1 MVLRWLATAA
11 KVFSA
16 SLWYARCHPSEI
28 AFYLE
33 TITETITGNIWPLFC
48 HFSIIISFKNI
59 DALAEELCVAGM
71 LINGNKLS
79 TGVWEGDIDCSRVF
93 NHDETTPVH
102 QLWARWYSSRSYLH
116 WERRVLQANVTRK
129 LRKCLHL
136 LIHLYSPVH
145 QLWGRWYSS
154 RSCLHWERRVLQANV
169 TRKLRKCLRLLI
181 HLFPRQVYMGM
192 EISRKKVLY
201 YALHYLYI
209 IASID
214 CIEPIYD
221 FFYLHYFNLNFYQ
234 RISSKVLELTD

>member
-33 TITETITGNIWPLFC
+33 TITETITGNIWPLFW

-129 LRKCLHL
+129 LRKCL
-136 LIHLYSPVH
+136 
-145 QLWGRWYSS
+145 
-154 RSCLHWERRVLQANV
+154 
-169 TRKLRKCLRLLI
+169 RLLI

-201 YALHYLYI
+201 YALDCLYI

-214 CIEPIYD
+214 CIVPIYD

>member
-33 TITETITGNIWPLFC
+33 TITETITGNIWPLFW

-59 DALAEELCVAGM
+59 DALAEELCVAGT

-136 LIHLYSPVH
+136 LIHLYTPVH

-181 HLFPRQVYMGM
+181 HLFPRQVYMEWRYPEKKFYIM
-192 EISRKKVLY
+192 HCIISILLLALIVLNPFM
-201 YALHYLYI
+201 I
-209 IASID
+209 
-214 CIEPIYD
+214 
-221 FFYLHYFNLNFYQ
+221 FFTYTTSTWTFIRGFHQKF
-234 RISSKVLELTD
+234 

>member
-129 LRKCLHL
+129 LRKCL
-136 LIHLYSPVH
+136 
-145 QLWGRWYSS
+145 
-154 RSCLHWERRVLQANV
+154 
-169 TRKLRKCLRLLI
+169 RLLI

-201 YALHYLYI
+201 YALYYLYI

>member
-33 TITETITGNIWPLFC
+33 TITETITGNIWPLFW

-59 DALAEELCVAGM
+59 DALAEELCVAGT

-102 QLWARWYSSRSYLH
+102 QLWARWYSSRSY
-116 WERRVLQANVTRK
+116 
-129 LRKCLHL
+129 
-136 LIHLYSPVH
+136 
-145 QLWGRWYSS
+145 
-154 RSCLHWERRVLQANV
+154 LHWERRVLQANV

>member
-1 MVLRWLATAA
+1 MVLRWLTTAF

-33 TITETITGNIWPLFC
+33 TITETITGNIWPLFW

-136 LIHLYSPVH
+136 LIHL
-145 QLWGRWYSS
+145 
-154 RSCLHWERRVLQANV
+154 
-169 TRKLRKCLRLLI
+169 
-181 HLFPRQVYMGM
+181 FPRQVYMGM

-234 RISSKVLELTD
+234 ISSKVLELTD

>member
-33 TITETITGNIWPLFC
+33 TITETITGNIWPLFW

-129 LRKCLHL
+129 LRKCL
-136 LIHLYSPVH
+136 
-145 QLWGRWYSS
+145 
-154 RSCLHWERRVLQANV
+154 
-169 TRKLRKCLRLLI
+169 RLLI

-201 YALHYLYI
+201 YALYYLYI

>member
-1 MVLRWLATAA
+1 MVLRWLTTAV

-28 AFYLE
+28 AFHLE
-33 TITETITGNIWPLFC
+33 TITETITGNIWPLFW

-59 DALAEELCVAGM
+59 DALAEELCVAGI
-71 LINGNKLS
+71 LINGNKVS

-129 LRKCLHL
+129 LRKCL
-136 LIHLYSPVH
+136 
-145 QLWGRWYSS
+145 
-154 RSCLHWERRVLQANV
+154 
-169 TRKLRKCLRLLI
+169 RLLI

-201 YALHYLYI
+201 YALYYLYI

>member
-28 AFYLE
+28 AFHLE
-33 TITETITGNIWPLFC
+33 TITETITGNIWPLFW

-129 LRKCLHL
+129 LRKCL
-136 LIHLYSPVH
+136 
-145 QLWGRWYSS
+145 
-154 RSCLHWERRVLQANV
+154 
-169 TRKLRKCLRLLI
+169 RLLI

-192 EISRKKVLY
+192 EISRKKVLD
-201 YALHYLYI
+201 YALYYLYI

-234 RISSKVLELTD
+234 ISSKVLELTD

>member
-33 TITETITGNIWPLFC
+33 TITETITGNIWPLFW

-59 DALAEELCVAGM
+59 DALAEELCVAGT

-129 LRKCLHL
+129 LRKCL
-136 LIHLYSPVH
+136 
-145 QLWGRWYSS
+145 
-154 RSCLHWERRVLQANV
+154 
-169 TRKLRKCLRLLI
+169 RLLI

-201 YALHYLYI
+201 YALYYLYI

>member
-33 TITETITGNIWPLFC
+33 TITETITGNIWPLFW

-102 QLWARWYSSRSYLH
+102 QLWARWYSSRS
-116 WERRVLQANVTRK
+116 
-129 LRKCLHL
+129 
-136 LIHLYSPVH
+136 
-145 QLWGRWYSS
+145 
-154 RSCLHWERRVLQANV
+154 CLHWERRVLQANV

-201 YALHYLYI
+201 YALYYLYI

-221 FFYLHYFNLNFYQ
+221 FFYLHYFNLKFYQ

>member
-1 MVLRWLATAA
+1 MVLRWLTTAF

-28 AFYLE
+28 AFHLE
-33 TITETITGNIWPLFC
+33 TITETITGNIWPLFW

-136 LIHLYSPVH
+136 LIHLYTPVH
-145 QLWGRWYSS
+145 QL
-154 RSCLHWERRVLQANV
+154 
-169 TRKLRKCLRLLI
+169 
-181 HLFPRQVYMGM
+181 
-192 EISRKKVLY
+192 
-201 YALHYLYI
+201 
-209 IASID
+209 
-214 CIEPIYD
+214 
-221 FFYLHYFNLNFYQ
+221 
-234 RISSKVLELTD
+234 

>member
-33 TITETITGNIWPLFC
+33 TITETITGNIWPLFW

-102 QLWARWYSSRSYLH
+102 QLWARWYSSRSY
-116 WERRVLQANVTRK
+116 
-129 LRKCLHL
+129 
-136 LIHLYSPVH
+136 
-145 QLWGRWYSS
+145 
-154 RSCLHWERRVLQANV
+154 LHWERRVLQANV